1 MENRLNNF
9 YYVNSFLFS
18 PFNKGFWDSFQNQ
31 QISNN
36 FIKNKAKEEK
46 VIMKLLNFK
55 RLYYRNYLTLKDL
68 DQDQNNSVFEYLK
81 KLVPSVFQDDALNF
95 QLLKEHL
102 EPNQI
107 IKETNDF
114 GLFWSGKNLAKSN
127 AFLDLK
133 SKTLIPLENKSLNFD
148 QANNII
154 IEGDNLEALKILRK
168 SYFDQVDVIYID
180 PPYNTGNDLVYRD
193 DFKQSI
199 EEYQNE
205 NNLVNEEGLKT
216 TTNQKTSG
224 RFHTNWLNMIYPR
237 LRVARDLLKQ
247 DGMIFISIDD
257 NEYGYLKLICDE
269 IFNENNFVASMI
281 WRKKNTGGGSDKV
294 TIEIETEYI
303 LCYAKNKEKLSV
315 NSKPID
321 ESKYLYKDEYYET
334 RGGYKLLDLDHVCS
348 ASSFKYQPTLDYEIQ
363 APDGTWFKNY
373 RNLLKEKSYAYTL
386 GKELFDFCNENGFIK
401 FKKTSQGY
409 WKAYRKSYQLVTIDR
424 KNKKIIKRED
434 GNSYNNIID
443 QSNITT
449 SAGKRQLIQLLN
461 DKDFSFPKPTS
472 LIKHLINLNR
482 NKNALVL
489 DFFAGS
495 GTTAQAVMELNQED
509 GGTRKYVL
517 VNLPESIQNNSEF
530 KTICDLLRTRITRS
544 IEKYQYKDLGFKYFK
559 VGPTNFPI
567 WQVSNQDNEQAI
579 AKQLDLFSETPQ
591 EQNYEA
597 MLYELMLRAG
607 MRLDWKFENKTINQ
621 HQFWIDEYKDY
632 CFFLKPQNIEEVF
645 NIIKQVLNEKTNNSE
660 TVVYIN
666 ENYFETDQA
675 KINFAEQLKQ
685 LGKQTKLVVV

>member
-1 MENRLNNF
+1 MGSHN
-9 YYVNSFLFS
+9 
-18 PFNKGFWDSFQNQ
+18 
-31 QISNN
+31 
-36 FIKNKAKEEK
+36 
-46 VIMKLLNFK
+46 
-55 RLYYRNYLTLKDL
+55 RNYLTLKDL

-81 KLVPSVFQDDALNF
+81 KLVPSVFQDSALNF
-95 QLLKEHL
+95 QLLKQHL

-180 PPYNTGNDLVYRD
+180 PPYNTGNDFVYHD

-321 ESKYLYKDEYYET
+321 VSKYSHKDEYYKT
-334 RGGYKLLDLDHVCS
+334 RGAYKLLDLDHVCS
-348 ASSFKYQPTLDYEIQ
+348 ASTFKYIESLDYEIQ
-363 APDGTWFKNY
+363 APDGTWFINY
-373 RNLLKEKSYAYTL
+373 RNILKPKSYRYTL
-386 GKELFDFCNENGFIK
+386 GKELFDFCNENGFIE

-472 LIKHLINLNR
+472 LIKHLINLHR

-495 GTTAQAVMELNQED
+495 GTTAQALMELNQED
-509 GGTRKYVL
+509 EGTRKYVL

-530 KTICDLLRTRITRS
+530 KTICDLLRARITRS

-675 KINFAEQLKQ
+675 KINFSEQLKQ
-685 LGKQTKLVVV
+685 LGKQIKLVVV

>member
-9 YYVNSFLFS
+9 YYVNPFLFS
-18 PFNKGFWDSFQNQ
+18 PFNTGFWDGFQNQ

-81 KLVPSVFQDDALNF
+81 KLVPSVFQDGILNF
-95 QLLKEHL
+95 DLLKQHL
-102 EPNQI
+102 EPNRI

-114 GLFWSGKNLAKSN
+114 GIFWNGKNFSKTN
-127 AFLDLK
+127 ALLDLK
-133 SKTLIPLENKSLNFD
+133 SKTLIPLKNKSLNFD

-154 IEGDNLEALKILRK
+154 IEGDNLEALKILRQ

-180 PPYNTGNDLVYRD
+180 PPYNTGNDFVYHD

-205 NNLVNEEGLKT
+205 NNLVNEERLKT

-321 ESKYLYKDEYYET
+321 ASKYLYKDEYYET
-334 RGGYKLLDLDHVCS
+334 RGAYNITDLDRVCS

-386 GKELFDFCNENGFIK
+386 GKELFDFCNENGFIE
-401 FKKTSQGY
+401 FKKTSQGH

-472 LIKHLINLNR
+472 LIKHLINLHR

-495 GTTAQAVMELNQED
+495 GTTAQALMELNQED

-530 KTICDLLRTRITRS
+530 KTICDLLRARITRS

-660 TVVYIN
+660 TEVYIN
-666 ENYFETDQA
+666 ENYFETDQV